1 MSNGPKQKTQYDV
14 VVAGAGAGGVCAALA
29 AARTGARTLLLERA
43 REIGGTGVHSPV
55 SLICKFHGRDHR
67 PVNIG
72 IHRELFPH
80 AYLHSTWDRRASA
93 PRLTYDER
101 ELAAAYRRLLD
112 AEANLAIRTGSDVTE
127 VLKNGRLLCGVRCD
141 DGSTAEGAAFIDA
154 TANGNLSAL
163 AGCRASVG
171 RKADGALQSATLVF
185 AMGGIDKGRLR
196 VPDFSTRGGLNSLWN
211 ELTTLYKEAK
221 ARGETQNPKN
231 SVVCFPYPDGERLLF
246 NANEVVGVNP
256 MEPGAE
262 ERAMERGRVFVDEL
276 VAILRR
282 HPAFTGAKLEFVAS
296 KMGIREG
303 RRILGDYTI
312 TQEDCLGEA
321 RFEDMVAACAYEI
334 DIHDPDGGPTRMVDI
349 PGSGYYHIPYRSLI
363 AADADNLLLGSR
375 CISGTHEAHSSYR
388 VISGVSAIGQAAG
401 TAAALAAQYA
411 AGEAR
416 AIKATWIRHVLR
428 EQVQFVEGTVEPPPD
443 WRSPLM
449 S

>member
-1 MSNGPKQKTQYDV
+1 MNNRPKQETQFEV
-14 VVAGAGAGGVCAALA
+14 IVAGAGAGGVCAALS
-29 AARTGARTLLLERA
+29 AARTGARTLLLEKA

-67 PVNIG
+67 PINIG

-80 AYLHSTWDRRASA
+80 AYLHSTWDKRATA
-93 PRLTYDER
+93 PRLTYDEK
-101 ELAAAYRRLLD
+101 ELAAAYRRLLA
-112 AEANLAIRTGSDVTE
+112 AEANLTVRTGCGVAGLSRD
-127 VLKNGRLLCGVRCD
+127 GRLLCGVQCD
-141 DGSTAEGAAFIDA
+141 DGSAFDAASFVDA
-154 TANGNLSAL
+154 TADGNLSAL
-163 AGCRASVG
+163 AGCRSSIG
-171 RKADGALQSATLVF
+171 RTGDGALQSATLVF
-185 AMGGIDKGRLR
+185 AMGGIDKARLR
-196 VPDFSTRGGLNSLWN
+196 VPEFSTRGGLQSLWN
-211 ELTTLYKEAK
+211 ELTALYKEAK

-256 MEPGAE
+256 VEPGAE
-262 ERAMERGRVFVDEL
+262 AKAMETGRVFVEEL

-282 HPAFTGAKLEFVAS
+282 HPAFAEAKLEFVAA

-303 RRILGDYTI
+303 RRVLGDYTL

-321 RFEDMVAACAYEI
+321 RFGDMVAACAYEI
-334 DIHDPDGGPTRMVDI
+334 DIHDPDGGPTRMIDI

-401 TAAALAAQYA
+401 TAAALAACYA

-416 AIKATWIRHVLR
+416 AIKPAWIRHVLR
-428 EQVQFVEGTVEPPPD
+428 EQVQFVEGSVEPPPD
-443 WRSPLM
+443 WKGPPLA
-449 S
+449 